1 MNVSIEEKKTEA
13 ISRMKMLGL
22 YPTIIKEFERD
33 FTVNRSDPPFGALY
47 WVEDKELEELRAWEI
62 KHNALVYH
70 VVRSYTTFGTLDT
83 YLYVS
88 DDKEEW
94 DVDHDDLKD
103 GNPLAYVVNHDMP
116 DCSEFGYIGIK
127 TTSAAGLVRTY

>member
-22 YPTIIKEFERD
+22 YPSIIREFGLN
-33 FTVNRSDPPFGALY
+33 FTVNRSDPPLGILY
-47 WVEDKELEELRAWEI
+47 WVKDKELEELRAWET

-70 VVRSYTTFGTLDT
+70 VVRSYTTFGILDT

-94 DVDHDDLKD
+94 DVDRDDLED
-103 GNPLAYVVNHDMP
+103 GSALAYVVNHDMP
-116 DCSEFGYIGIK
+116 DCSEFGYVGVK

>member
-22 YPTIIKEFERD
+22 YPTIIREFGRD

-62 KHNALVYH
+62 EHNALVYH
-70 VVRSYTTFGTLDT
+70 VVRSYTTFGTLDA

-88 DDKEEW
+88 DVKEEW
-94 DVDHDDLKD
+94 DVVHDDLED
-103 GNPLAYVVNHDMP
+103 GNSLVYVVNHDMP

>member
-22 YPTIIKEFERD
+22 YPTIIREFGRD

-47 WVEDKELEELRAWEI
+47 WVEDEELEELHAWEI
-62 KHNALVYH
+62 EHNALVYH
-70 VVRSYTTFGTLDT
+70 VVRSYTTFGTLDA

-88 DDKEEW
+88 DVKEEW
-94 DVDHDDLKD
+94 DVVHDDLKD
-103 GNPLAYVVNHDMP
+103 GNSLAYVVNHDMP

-127 TTSAAGLVRTY
+127 TTSAAGLIRTY